1 MTELDIK
8 VILVRHFLEHS
19 KDFVIGAEVPFLFG
33 ERRADLAVL
42 EEGSLTA
49 YEIKSARDNVARLG
63 YQIDSY
69 KKFYDF
75 CYVVCESGNLS
86 EVRAALPREIGIL
99 MIEDNAVVK
108 VRASKQFKR
117 HDKIVLSS
125 VLSVQKLKNLV
136 KNSNLNL
143 RSKNELCEFVSK
155 NSTMEYLR
163 ELSRSDFVE
172 KYGVVSRLLRQET
185 TLHLNSDDIYTI
197 TKRAPTNLKRRTF
210 S

>member
-1 MTELDIK
+1 MTELEIK
-8 VILVRHFLEHS
+8 LILVRHFLEHS

-33 ERRADLAVL
+33 ERRADLAVF
-42 EEGSLTA
+42 EDGNLTA
-49 YEIKSARDNVARLG
+49 YEIKSARDNVSRLS

-75 CYVVCESGNLS
+75 CYVVCELGNLS

-99 MIEDNAVVK
+99 MIEDGKVVR
-108 VRASKQFKR
+108 VRVSKKFKR
-117 HDKIVLSS
+117 HDKIALSS
-125 VLSVQKLKNLV
+125 ALSVQKLKSLA
-136 KNSNLNL
+136 KSPNL
-143 RSKNELCEFVSK
+143 RSKSELCEFVSK
-155 NSTMEYLR
+155 NNTMEYLR

-172 KYGVVSRLLRQET
+172 RYGVVSRLLRQET

-197 TKRAPTNLKRRTF
+197 TKKAPTNLKRRTF

>member
-8 VILVRHFLEHS
+8 VVLVRHFLEHS

-33 ERRADLAVL
+33 ERRADLAVF
-42 EEGSLTA
+42 EEGNLTA
-49 YEIKSARDNVARLG
+49 YEIKSARDNVSRLG

-75 CYVVCESGNLS
+75 CYVVCELGNLS
-86 EVRAALPREIGIL
+86 EVRSALPREIGIL
-99 MIEDNAVVK
+99 MIEDDNVVK

-117 HDKIVLSS
+117 HDKVVLSS
-125 VLSVQKLKNLV
+125 VLSVQKLKNLA
-136 KNSNLNL
+136 KNSNL

-155 NSTMEYLR
+155 NNTMEYLR
-163 ELSRSDFVE
+163 ELSRGDFVE

>member
-8 VILVRHFLEHS
+8 LILVRHFLEHS

-33 ERRADLAVL
+33 ERRADLAVF
-42 EEGSLTA
+42 EDRNLTA
-49 YEIKSARDNVARLG
+49 YEIKSSRDNVSRLS

-75 CYVVCESGNLS
+75 CYVVCELGNLS

-99 MIEDNAVVK
+99 MIEDGKVVR
-108 VRASKQFKR
+108 VRVSKKFKR
-117 HDKIVLSS
+117 HDKIALSS
-125 VLSVQKLKNLV
+125 ALSVQKLKSLA
-136 KNSNLNL
+136 KSPNL
-143 RSKNELCEFVSK
+143 RSKSELCEFVSK
-155 NSTMEYLR
+155 NNSMEYLR

-172 KYGVVSRLLRQET
+172 RYAVVSRLLRQET

-197 TKRAPTNLKRRTF
+197 TKKAPTNLKRRTF

>member
-8 VILVRHFLEHS
+8 LILVRHFLEHS

-33 ERRADLAVL
+33 ERRADLAVF
-42 EEGSLTA
+42 EDRNLTA
-49 YEIKSARDNVARLG
+49 YEIKSSRDNVSRLS

-75 CYVVCESGNLS
+75 CYVVCELGNLS

-99 MIEDNAVVK
+99 TIEDGKVVR
-108 VRASKQFKR
+108 VRVSKKFKR
-117 HDKIVLSS
+117 HDKIALSS
-125 VLSVQKLKNLV
+125 ALSVQKLKSLA
-136 KNSNLNL
+136 KSPNL
-143 RSKNELCEFVSK
+143 RSKSELCEFVSK
-155 NSTMEYLR
+155 NNTMEYLR

-172 KYGVVSRLLRQET
+172 RYGVVSRLLRQET

-197 TKRAPTNLKRRTF
+197 TKKAPTNLKRRTF

>member
-8 VILVRHFLEHS
+8 LILVRHFLEHS

-33 ERRADLAVL
+33 ERRADLAVF
-42 EEGSLTA
+42 EDRNLTA
-49 YEIKSARDNVARLG
+49 YEIKSSRDNVSRLS

-75 CYVVCESGNLS
+75 CYVVCELGNLS

-99 MIEDNAVVK
+99 MIEDGKVVR
-108 VRASKQFKR
+108 VRVSKKFKR
-117 HDKIVLSS
+117 HDKIALSS
-125 VLSVQKLKNLV
+125 ALSVQKLKSLA
-136 KNSNLNL
+136 KSPNL
-143 RSKNELCEFVSK
+143 RSKSELCEFVSK
-155 NSTMEYLR
+155 NNSMEYLR

-172 KYGVVSRLLRQET
+172 RYGVVSRLLRQET

-197 TKRAPTNLKRRTF
+197 TKKAPTNLKRRTF